1 MRYIFSQI
9 VIIVAFLFLA
19 VFASVWYNDSTPIG
33 DADRPQ
39 TFLWL
44 SQTAQKGLAFIGG
57 LTTLSFSPLG
67 ASPAVY
73 SDNVNLTEKEA
84 NNLIQDIPSIY
95 QDLSQSEETTI
106 TTEIV
111 SKNEFHEFI
120 RNFFAKIPEIYLNA
134 KADNGGWR
142 EFWYQCRLKY
152 QNLRPE

>member
-1 MRYIFSQI
+1 MSP
-9 VIIVAFLFLA
+9 FLDFLA

-44 SQTAQKGLAFIGG
+44 SQTAQRQHRWPDHSF
-57 LTTLSFSPLG
+57 FSPLG

-84 NNLIQDIPSIY
+84 NNLIQDIPSDY
-95 QDLSQSEETTI
+95 QDLSQSEETAI

-142 EFWYQCRLKY
+142 EFVINAVLNIKICVPRIRYFSVK
-152 QNLRPE
+152 